1 MYIVYLDNCSY
12 AVSKDTFD
20 AKNFIGANVFDPETN
35 EMFIVASNT
44 MIKLGEE
51 TTSNPEIIPGGGSLP
66 DGPIFDP
73 VEEETPVEEEVP
85 SEEEITE

>member
-35 EMFIVASNT
+35 EMFIVAGNT

-51 TTSNPEIIPGGGSLP
+51 ASEEVP
-66 DGPIFDP
+66 P
-73 VEEETPVEEEVP
+73 VVEETPVEEEVP